1 MSHLILGKSGPLKK
15 TTVAAVRAV
24 MAAGAAAGRHE
35 RPDIG
40 TPKVKITVYA
50 PKIDNFLNKRKDS
63 AVAAPMPLGD

>member
-24 MAAGAAAGRHE
+24 MTADVAAGRHE

-40 TPKVKITVYA
+40 TPKVKVDVHA
-50 PKIDNFLNKRKDS
+50 PKIDDLLNKRKDS
-63 AVAAPMPLGD
+63 AVAAVVPPC